1 MARRMS
7 TTKPDNKFVRAIRS
21 AAMIQPNELKAVA
34 LSFGFVF
41 VMMAAWYMLRPVRD
55 SLAANWS
62 NTEISVLWNIQ
73 FFLSAAAVTLF
84 GVAVA
89 KVRFKYLVQMIYV
102 LFAASFIALQLGSAW
117 LSDPVLVDKI
127 FYVWAS
133 LFSLFHLSVFWS
145 FMADLYTKEQSG
157 RLFAFIY
164 VGSSAGALVG
174 PIAATVVTILL
185 GSQLV
190 ILIASLLLLVSIPAV
205 YYLQYL
211 KRAELGN
218 EDVSVNLDEY
228 RVGGNPLAGFKM
240 FFTSPYLIGIA
251 VFIALYTAIGSFAYF
266 EQTNLLREYTED
278 QRTLILSLLS
288 LTVNTLT
295 FVLGFFVTNR
305 LVTRF
310 GMPTTLAI
318 MPVVM
323 CLALLALSFAPILV
337 VLILMQIVRQAG
349 NYGVT
354 RPAREMLFTAV
365 SRESRFKAKSVV
377 DVVMY
382 RGTDAVWAIAFAAL
396 TDGLG
401 FSLGAMGAV
410 GAGIAAVWIAAAIF
424 LGRSFHRRGAESEP
438 EAPDMPGRAHPA
450 VSPTRG

>member
-1 MARRMS
+1 MK
-7 TTKPDNKFVRAIRS
+7 TDNKFVRAIKS
-21 AAMIQPNELKAVA
+21 ATLIEANELKAVL

-41 VMMAAWYMLRPVRD
+41 VLMAAYYMLRPVRD
-55 SLAANWS
+55 AMAANWS
-62 NTEISVLWNIQ
+62 NTEISTLWNIQ
-73 FFLSAAAVTLF
+73 FFVSAAAVLLL
-84 GVAVA
+84 GLAVS
-89 KVRFKYLVQMIYV
+89 KIRFKYLVQTIYV
-102 LFAASFIALQLGSAW
+102 LFAISFVALRWSSAW
-117 LSDPVLVDKI
+117 IDDPVLIDKT
-127 FYVWAS
+127 FYVWVS

-145 FMADLYTKEQSG
+145 FMADLFTKEQAG

-164 VGSSAGALVG
+164 VGASAGAIVG
-174 PIAATVVTILL
+174 PAVAAAAVSLL
-185 GSQLV
+185 GSESL
-190 ILIASLLLLVSIPAV
+190 ILIASLMLLVSIPGV

-218 EDVSVNLDEY
+218 ETQTGNLDQY
-228 RVGGNPLAGFKM
+228 RIGGNALAGFRS
-240 FFTSPYLIGIA
+240 FATSPYLIGIA

-266 EQTNLLREYTED
+266 EQTNLLRAYDEV
-278 QRTLILSLLS
+278 QRTQILSLLS
-288 LTVNTLT
+288 LIVNILT
-295 FVLGFFVTNR
+295 FALGFFVTSH
-305 LVTRF
+305 LVKRY

-323 CLALLALSFAPILV
+323 CVALLVLSFAPILL
-337 VLILMQIVRQAG
+337 VLIVMQIARQAG

-382 RGTDAVWAIAFAAL
+382 RGTDAVWGMSFAAL

-401 FSLGAMGAV
+401 LGLGAMGAI
-410 GAGIAAVWIAAAIF
+410 GAGIAAAWVVTAIM
-424 LGRSFHRRGAESEP
+424 LGRAFDRKGEVAEAEEDEIPRRGQTQA
-438 EAPDMPGRAHPA
+438 A

>member
-1 MARRMS
+1 
-7 TTKPDNKFVRAIRS
+7 
-21 AAMIQPNELKAVA
+21 MIEANELKAV
-34 LSFGFVF
+34 LVSFGFVF
-41 VMMAAWYMLRPVRD
+41 VMMASWYMLRPVRD
-55 SLAANWS
+55 SLASNWS

-73 FFLSAAAVTLF
+73 FFLSTGAVILF
-84 GVAVA
+84 GIAVS
-89 KVRFKYLVQMIYV
+89 KFLFKYLVQTIYV
-102 LFAASFIALQLGSAW
+102 LFAVSFVALQLGSAW

-127 FYVWAS
+127 FYVWVS
-133 LFSLFHLSVFWS
+133 LFALFHLSVFWS
-145 FMADLYTKEQSG
+145 FMADLFTKEQSK

-164 VGSSAGALVG
+164 VGTSAGALVG
-174 PIAATVVTILL
+174 PVAATIVTLFL

-190 ILIASLLLLVSIPAV
+190 ILMASLMLLVSIPAV

-211 KRAELGN
+211 KRTELGN
-218 EDVSVNLDEY
+218 EDVSVDLEQY
-228 RVGGNPLAGFKM
+228 RVGGKPLAGFKM

-288 LTVNTLT
+288 LTVNTLV

-305 LVTRF
+305 IVTRF

-323 CLALLALSFAPILV
+323 CVALVVLSVAPILL
-337 VLILMQIVRQAG
+337 VLILMQVVRQAG

-354 RPAREMLFTAV
+354 RPAREMLFTAI
-365 SRESRFKAKSVV
+365 SREGRFKAKSVV

-382 RGTDAVWAIAFAAL
+382 RGTDAIWAIAFAAL

-401 FSLGAMGAV
+401 FSLGAMGAI
-410 GAGIAAVWIAAAIF
+410 GAGIAAVWAVTAVVV
-424 LGRSFHRRGAESEP
+424 GKSFHGSGADAESGLGGI
-438 EAPDMPGRAHPA
+438 PGTAAVA
-450 VSPTRG
+450 VSSTRS